1 VIFTDKGAEIVL
13 SGHTLAELLQAVM
26 NRGAR
31 FRFQTRGFSMS
42 PFVKNNDIVTI
53 VPLHTSS
60 PRLGEVVAIIHPE
73 TGRLIVHRIIGKK
86 GEDYLIK
93 GDNTPDADGL
103 IAASN
108 ILGRVKKVERN
119 NRNVFLGL
127 GPERLLISFLT
138 RWRFL
143 PLLRPVWRFVHPA
156 FRRLIT

>member
-1 VIFTDKGAEIVL
+1 MAKKEKNHIVNCCIK
-13 SGHTLAELLQAVM
+13 SFIYY
-26 NRGAR
+26 NRPDGNMKHKYRVHR
-31 FRFQTRGFSMS
+31 FSIKMTEGQ
-42 PFVKNNDIVTI
+42 
-53 VPLHTSS
+53 SS
-60 PRLGEVVAIIHPE
+60 LEQFLNGLEGEVVAIIHPE